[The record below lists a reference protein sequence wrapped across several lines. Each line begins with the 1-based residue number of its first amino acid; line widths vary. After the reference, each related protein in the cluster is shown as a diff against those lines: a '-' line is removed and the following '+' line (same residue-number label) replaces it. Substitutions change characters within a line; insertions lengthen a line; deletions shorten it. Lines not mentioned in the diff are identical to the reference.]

1 MAVSHGDQP
10 ALAVV
15 GHLDPVQRGSIDAL
29 ATQLD
34 HVLPHRRV
42 LGWDE
47 VEQSVDRLAAVL
59 RDMLDPDDLAAA
71 RWLPVPRGGVIVL
84 GLLAYALDLDL
95 SRVPADRLTV
105 VVDDTCISGSR
116 FQRFARAEG
125 LSPDAVARERT
136 VFAHLHSTP
145 GVRAAIATQLGM
157 RAVAAEDLVDHAAER
172 LGDGHETWSAAWSER
187 DPDALWAS
195 QPDHVVYPW
204 NEPDISVWN
213 DAAGRVESGWRTVH
227 RGPETHAELRKP
239 IVVPSDSPEVADG
252 SVVVELDDHVLLARS
267 DHPDVLLLT
276 DTVVDF
282 WRALAETDSLADAV
296 DELSGRFDVDRS
308 DLATDLTE
316 FRSALVDA
324 GFLR

>member
-1 MAVSHGDQP
+1 M
-10 ALAVV
+10 AVV
-15 GHLDPVQRGSIDAL
+15 GHLNEIQRGSIEAL

-34 HVLPHRRV
+34 HVLSHRRV
-42 LGWDE
+42 LGWYD
-47 VEQSVDRLAAVL
+47 VEQTVDRLAAAL
-59 RDMLDPDDLAAA
+59 RNTLGPDELAGA

-95 SRVPADRLTV
+95 NRAPTNRLTV

-116 FQRFARAEG
+116 FQRFARAQG
-125 LSPDAVARERT
+125 LRADAAGHGQT

-145 GVRAAIATQLGM
+145 GVRDAIGRELGM
-157 RAVAAEDLVDHAAER
+157 RTVAAEDLHDHAAER
-172 LGDGHETWSAAWSER
+172 LGDGYEPWTAAWSAR

-195 QPDHVVYPW
+195 QPDHLAYPW

-213 DAAGRVESGWRTVH
+213 DTAGRVESGWRTVH
-227 RGPETHAELRKP
+227 RGPEPDAEVLEL
-239 IVVPSDSPEVADG
+239 IAVTSDSSRVTDG
-252 SVVVELDDHVLLARS
+252 SVVVEVNDDLLLARP
-267 DHPDVLLLT
+267 DHPEVLRLT
-276 DTVVDF
+276 DTAVDF
-282 WRALAETDSLADAV
+282 WRALVDTDLPDAV
-296 DELSGRFDVDRS
+296 GELAGRFDVDRS